1 MMPATRGRL
10 LTWPSQD
17 RLEAAAEQLQETLC
31 AALVHL
37 GEIEDGTYD
46 LVHPGG
52 RP

>member
-17 RLEAAAEQLQETLC
+17 RLEAAAEQLQEALC
-31 AALVHL
+31 AALGHL